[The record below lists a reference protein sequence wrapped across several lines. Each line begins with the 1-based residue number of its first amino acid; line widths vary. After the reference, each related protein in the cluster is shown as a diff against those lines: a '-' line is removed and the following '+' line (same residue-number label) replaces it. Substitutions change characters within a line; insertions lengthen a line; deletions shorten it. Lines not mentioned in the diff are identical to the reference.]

1 MRLFMMMF
9 LLTRFGLGDGRCH
22 VAAIQAA
29 KNGLDYWIRV
39 SRFIYSA
46 HRKCKSEYDATGM
59 QMAQQ
64 SSTKLLAK
72 SRQ

>member
-1 MRLFMMMF
+1 MRLFMMF